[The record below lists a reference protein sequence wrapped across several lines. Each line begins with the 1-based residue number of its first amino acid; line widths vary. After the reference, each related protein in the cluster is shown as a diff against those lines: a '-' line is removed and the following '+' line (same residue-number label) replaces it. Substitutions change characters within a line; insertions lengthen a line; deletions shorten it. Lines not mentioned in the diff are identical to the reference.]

1 MDLSFGVNVGWG
13 ADFRPVEAARNAE
26 AAGFDV
32 VTVAD
37 HVGAPSPFVALAAAA
52 AVTERVRLRTYVLD
66 YGFWNPGLLARDVA
80 TLDAISGGRVE
91 LGIGAGHMRHEHE
104 AVGLPFPPYRERMA
118 ALADFAD
125 EVTRRLAD
133 PGLRPRPVQEQ
144 VPLLLASM
152 SPTGLDV
159 AARHAAIVGI
169 SGALQVPG
177 ARAGTFT
184 IATSGQTDERVGQV
198 VRLRQELGLLPAVL
212 DVLLQQVVVD
222 REPEEVAAEWE
233 AEEAGRISAAAVLD
247 TPFVLLAESPQAAA
261 EELVRRSQRWG
272 ITSWCTH
279 APSGPALAQ
288 VIRALRG

>member
-1 MDLSFGVNVGWG
+1 MDLTFGVNVGWG
-13 ADFRPVEAARNAE
+13 SDFRPVEAAREAE

-52 AVTERVRLRTYVLD
+52 ATTERVRLRTYVLD

-91 LGIGAGHMRHEHE
+91 LGIGGGHMRHEHE

-118 ALADFAD
+118 ALGEFAA
-125 EVTRRLAD
+125 ELSRRLAD

-152 SPTGLDV
+152 TPTGLDV
-159 AARHAAIVGI
+159 AARHATIVGI

-177 ARAGTFT
+177 AAPGTFT
-184 IATSGQTDERVGQV
+184 IATAAQTDERVEHV
-198 VRLRQELGLLPAVL
+198 VRLRRELGLAPAVL
-212 DVLLQQVVVD
+212 DVLLQQVVID

-233 AEEAGRISAAAVLD
+233 AEEGSVISAATVLD
-247 TPFVLLAESPQAAA
+247 SPFVLVATSPEAAA
-261 EELVRRSQRWG
+261 EELLRRSQRWG

-279 APSGPALAQ
+279 APSGPALAE
-288 VIRALRG
+288 VVRVLRG